1 MSITMSILK
10 VICAFLF
17 LLIASLGAEAR
28 NLLDTYG
35 RTSRGLPPAALASS
49 PATREVSTS
58 SPAAGKLQDDHN
70 LLLMVTSGETSSD
83 NLKNLGRPPA
93 RRSPPPPKPD
103 DPWEQK
109 IINSCDGGR
118 KPWSNN
124 KYERPGGRSPPPAPK
139 PEDPP
144 GPMIIINAF
153 DGGRKTIM
161 KGWHHLQSYLIPVFQ
176 PRGGSPP
183 EEVRMRRKSKVKNEE
198 ESQF

>member
-1 MSITMSILK
+1 MSILK

-35 RTSRGLPPAALASS
+35 RTSRVLPPAALTSS

-58 SPAAGKLQDDHN
+58 SPAAGKLQDDDN
-70 LLLMVTSGETSSD
+70 LLLMVTSNCDSD
-83 NLKNLGRPPA
+83 NLKNMGRPPG

-109 IINSCDGGR
+109 IIDDGR
-118 KPWSNN
+118 KTCSNN

-144 GPMIIINAF
+144 GPMIINAF

-161 KGWHHLQSYLIPVFQ
+161 KGRHHLQSYLSLGSGQ
-176 PRGGSPP
+176 LSPP
-183 EEVRMRRKSKVKNEE
+183 LAVVGAKAAKK
-198 ESQF
+198 